1 MPLFLPSR
9 RKLQATS
16 RDTVLVQVQ
25 DSNLKLAKETGAV
38 GRVAID
44 DVKEDIVLD
53 LMGTEFYA
61 NACRVPSLLVV
72 DVGKSEAKIE
82 TVFKSMLQLRVKR
95 HHLSDLNPFT
105 SGAAGDD
112 ESLSFDENDGHP
124 DGRHDIAGIGL
135 SVYYLCVKEP
145 SLSQMRRML

>member
-9 RKLQATS
+9 RKLQVTS

-72 DVGKSEAKIE
+72 DVGKREAKIE
-82 TVFKSMLQLRVKR
+82 AVFKSMLQLRVKR

-112 ESLSFDENDGHP
+112 ESLSVNETDP
-124 DGRHDIAGIGL
+124 DGRPVTDHMMIHDDTAGIGL
-135 SVYYLCVKEP
+135 VCICLCKIYL
-145 SLSQMRRML
+145 